1 MTADALDRQPPH
13 NLEAEQS
20 VLGACL
26 IDPNVIPIVRPYL
39 IDKDFYSL
47 ENGVIWRAILHLADK
62 RQVPDMVTLPEFLRT
77 ADPSGKRNW
86 LEQIGGAVYL
96 TSLMQAVPTAVYA
109 ENYAEIVR
117 DCAARRRYID
127 AGAAIINLGYN
138 EAQPLPELTTAAHH
152 ALDKAGAINATEGY
166 GDMAGAVDRAFER
179 IGKDQGKS
187 THTGIRELDRITR
200 GFRAGQLVI
209 VAARPSVGK
218 SAIAV
223 QAAYYN
229 AAHEGR
235 PVGLISL
242 EMSEEDLMDRL
253 LALSGQI
260 NAHEMRD
267 TDIDEYRMEHVSN
280 TLGRLS
286 NLPLYIDE
294 HSNSTLPD
302 VVARARALRAGA
314 GVELLIIDYLQLMYD
329 GDTGNNRVQELTRIT
344 RALKQLAR
352 ELRIPVV
359 ILSQLSRAIETRT
372 EHTPMLSDLRD
383 SGSIEQDADVV
394 IFIHRPDFY
403 DDKAPA
409 NQAEL
414 IVAKQR
420 NGPTGRAR
428 VWWLAERTEF
438 RALAQ
443 VEAP

>member
-1 MTADALDRQPPH
+1 
-13 NLEAEQS
+13 
-20 VLGACL
+20 
-26 IDPNVIPIVRPYL
+26 
-39 IDKDFYSL
+39 
-47 ENGVIWRAILHLADK
+47 
-62 RQVPDMVTLPEFLRT
+62 MVTLTDFLRK
-77 ADPSGKRNW
+77 ADPTGRRDW
-86 LEQIGGAVYL
+86 LEDIGGIDYIIAL
-96 TSLMQAVPTAVYA
+96 INAVPTAVYVK
-109 ENYAEIVR
+109 NYAEIVR
-117 DCAARRRYID
+117 DCAIRRRYID

-152 ALDKAGAINATEGY
+152 ALDKAGAISATEGY

-187 THTGIRELDRITR
+187 THTGIRDLDRITR
-200 GFRAGQLVI
+200 GFRAGQLVV

-218 SAIAV
+218 SALAV

-229 AAHEGR
+229 AARDGR
-235 PVGLISL
+235 PVGFISL
-242 EMSEEDLMDRL
+242 EMSEEELTDRL
-253 LALSGQI
+253 LALSSQI
-260 NAHEMRD
+260 NAHELRD
-267 TDIDEYRMEHVSN
+267 TDIDEYRMEHISN
-280 TLGRLS
+280 ALGRLS
-286 NLPLYIDE
+286 NLPLYVDE

-329 GDTGNNRVQELTRIT
+329 GDSGNNRVQELTRIT

-352 ELRIPVV
+352 ELHIPVV

-383 SGSIEQDADVV
+383 SGSIEQDADIV
-394 IFIHRPDFY
+394 IFVHRPDYY

-420 NGPTGRAR
+420 NGPTGKARA
-428 VWWLAERTEF
+428 WWLAERTEF
-438 RALAQ
+438 RALAKE
-443 VEAP
+443 EAS